1 LHLSLEYLNLASS
14 FRVVFAGGKK
24 RKISIGM
31 GFRQTY
37 KGIFQFR
44 DQAALERA
52 MAENQSEA
60 SGADAMG
67 LQDSFRSEGVMLL
80 NIDAIAG
87 EQDWEEMAVAMATL
101 AMHASRGFL
110 YAVAFD
116 GTQGKKSEVEYYE
129 ATNGRRKPNPANT
142 EVAPALAEDY
152 FPLVEGSTY
161 HYAATGT
168 KQSHYQ
174 YNVRKIEVNGLDYYF
189 LENPE
194 TSGSY
199 YNEAL
204 DSTYFCKDKSFL
216 STVIAGNERELHS
229 VDPDNPR
236 SFQLLYNNATRP
248 GDVNYAIWK
257 AGNHFSVFTT
267 EQMTDVETPAGKFKD
282 CIKIRV
288 ESYHVDE
295 ENMKAEVQYQYF
307 AKGVGLVKYEKG
319 EGCLELKSYHVE
331 A

>member
-1 LHLSLEYLNLASS
+1 
-14 FRVVFAGGKK
+14 
-24 RKISIGM
+24 M

-37 KGIFQFR
+37 KGIFQFK

-67 LQDSFRSEGVMLL
+67 LQDSFRSEGVMLV
-80 NIDAIAG
+80 NIDAIAQ

-116 GTQGKKSEVEYYE
+116 GPNGKKSEVEYYE
-129 ATNGRRKPNPANT
+129 ATNGRRKPNPNNSAD
-142 EVAPALAEDY
+142 APALADDY
-152 FPLVEGSTY
+152 FPLSEGSSYTFKASGIGSDHRQFY
-161 HYAATGT
+161 
-168 KQSHYQ
+168 
-174 YNVRKIEVNGLDYYF
+174 VRKLEVNGLDYFY

-194 TSGSY
+194 LVGSH

-204 DSTYFCKDKSFL
+204 DSAFFYKDKSHLF
-216 STVIAGNERELHS
+216 TVSAGNEKQLHA

-236 SFQLLYNNATRP
+236 SFQLIYSNLSKP
-248 GDVNYAIWK
+248 GDVLYAIWK
-257 AGNHFSVFTT
+257 QGNHFSIYTT
-267 EQMTDVETPAGKFKD
+267 EPFVDVKTPAGNFANCMKVKL
-282 CIKIRV
+282 
-288 ESYHVDE
+288 ESFHADE
-295 ENMKAEVQYQYF
+295 ENMPSQIQYQYF

-319 EGCLELKSYHVE
+319 DVLLELESYHVE

>member
-1 LHLSLEYLNLASS
+1 
-14 FRVVFAGGKK
+14 
-24 RKISIGM
+24 M

-80 NIDAIAG
+80 DIDAIAG

-116 GTQGKKSEVEYYE
+116 RNDGKKSEVEYYE
-129 ATNGRRKPNPANT
+129 ATNGRRKPNPANS
-142 EVAPALAEDY
+142 EAAPSLQDDH
-152 FPLVEGSTY
+152 FPLVEGSAY
-161 HYAATGT
+161 EYKSSGT
-168 KQSHYQ
+168 KHDTYR
-174 YNVRKIEVNGLDYYF
+174 YNVRKIDVNGLDYYF

-194 TSGSY
+194 ISGSY

-236 SFQLLYNNATRP
+236 SFQLIYNNASQP
-248 GDVNYAIWK
+248 GDVLYAIWK

-267 EQMTDVETPAGKFKD
+267 EQKVDVVVPAGTFKD
-282 CIKIRV
+282 CMKIRV
-288 ESYHVDE
+288 ESYHVNE
-295 ENMKAEVQYQYF
+295 ETMTTEVQYQYF

-319 EGCLELKSYHVE
+319 EVCLELKSYHVE
-331 A
+331 G

>member
-1 LHLSLEYLNLASS
+1 
-14 FRVVFAGGKK
+14 
-24 RKISIGM
+24 M

-67 LQDSFRSEGVMLL
+67 LQDSFRSSGVMLL
-80 NIDAIAG
+80 DIEAIAK

-116 GTQGKKSEVEYYE
+116 GKDGQKSEVEYYE

-142 EVAPALAEDY
+142 PSAPALADDY
-152 FPLVEGSTY
+152 FPLYEGSTY
-161 HYAATGT
+161 AYKSTGT
-168 KQSHYQ
+168 KHDTYRF
-174 YNVRKIEVNGLDYYF
+174 NVHKIEVNGLDYYY

-194 TSGSY
+194 TSGSH

-204 DSTYFCKDKSFL
+204 DSAFFCKDKSHL
-216 STVIAGNERELHS
+216 STVSAGNERELHA

-236 SFQLLYNNATRP
+236 SFQLIYNNSSQP
-248 GDVNYAIWK
+248 GDVLYAIWN

-267 EQMTDVETPAGKFKD
+267 EQMVDVETPAGKFPNCMKV
-282 CIKIRV
+282 RV

-295 ENMKAEVQYQYF
+295 ENMSTEVQYQYF

-319 EGCLELKSYHVE
+319 DVCLELKAYHVE